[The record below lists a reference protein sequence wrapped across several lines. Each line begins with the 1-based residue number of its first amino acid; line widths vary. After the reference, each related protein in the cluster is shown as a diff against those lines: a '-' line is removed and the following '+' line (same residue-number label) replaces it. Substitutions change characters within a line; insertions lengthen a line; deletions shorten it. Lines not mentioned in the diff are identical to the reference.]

1 MKATYEI
8 VVDDG
13 KPYAVSAC
21 GLKELKARLSEI
33 HETLKDGFG
42 DCHIYAP
49 SGEDISETQ
58 FVREIVDEILEAAE

>member
-21 GLKELKARLSEI
+21 GWRELKARLAEI
-33 HETLKDGFG
+33 HEILKDGFG
-42 DCHIYAP
+42 DCHVYA
-49 SGEDISETQ
+49 SDQDISETV
-58 FVREIVDEILEAAE
+58 FVREIVDEILESEE